1 MLHIKHWPRW
11 NRELQIDTNELCQQ
25 FGVELVL
32 GEMDVSPDVFATV
45 DCRDQSTGEESDK
58 MAKQKVCDRM
68 REFLACITVDTHGLF
83 LTDGIDFDGTVHHTE
98 RLILRKL
105 SYNSIQTSVHPT
117 QMSNRFCTVDTSMG
131 ANMESSVVEVQE
143 EQEGWVCGA
152 DAEGSEG
159 RGVGCGADAEGS
171 EGRGVGCGAGAE
183 GSEGQGVGCG
193 AGAEGS
199 EGQRVGCGAG
209 AEGSEGQ
216 GVGCGADAE
225 ESGYGVYRVEDREG
239 GSGHV
244 GEGGTGDDR
253 VDGHKEGCRQGVDRE
268 QQLGCDSLSVHTME
282 DIEEWEVSG
291 ECCKW
296 SIDPNDDTTPEW
308 LRPPPPLMHIPPHT
322 NIIND
327 NGVVLE
333 TLQGGLSPQLLIHIG
348 KQRMSV
354 LTTSNKKMVVYF
366 RSGMLHVGHFC
377 LLVGSFDIAK
387 CTYVSTTLTIVGKF
401 AQRGGVS
408 NMHSKAKTKF
418 ERR

>member
-159 RGVGCGADAEGS
+159 R
-171 EGRGVGCGAGAE
+171 
-183 GSEGQGVGCG
+183 
-193 AGAEGS
+193 
-199 EGQRVGCGAG
+199 
-209 AEGSEGQ
+209 